1 MSFVIES
8 ETPPLRTD
16 AAGAVRIGTSNVL
29 LEIVIRAFQDG
40 ASPETIVQRYPTAS
54 LADVYAVVAYYLR
67 HRPEVEDYLIQREER
82 AAEVR
87 ERIEREQGDLSEIRE
102 RLLKR
107 KMP

>member
-16 AAGAVRIGTSNVL
+16 AAGAVRIGNSNVL

-54 LADVYAVVAYYLR
+54 LADVYAVVAYYLK
-67 HRPEVEDYLIQREER
+67 HRREVEDYLAEREEK

-87 ERIEREQGDLSEIRE
+87 ERIEREQGDLGEIRE

-107 KMP
+107 KTP